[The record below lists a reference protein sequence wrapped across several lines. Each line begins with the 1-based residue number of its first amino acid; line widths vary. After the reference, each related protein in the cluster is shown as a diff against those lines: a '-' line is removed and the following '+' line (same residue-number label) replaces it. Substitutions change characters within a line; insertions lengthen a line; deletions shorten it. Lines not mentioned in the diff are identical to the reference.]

1 MSLSLATLPE
11 NVTELRA
18 FAASLQ
24 SAYCSLEVGM
34 QVYKDE
40 LYAKTLH
47 IEKLKAQL
55 AVLRRARFG
64 RSSEKLD
71 SEIAQMELILGE
83 LEEGQAESNERL
95 KRAVPASSTPSAPKE
110 RIHPVRKPLPEHLP
124 RERVEHEAICVCPAC
139 GGTRLTRIATD
150 EREILEYVPS
160 HFKVIVH
167 ARPKISCRDCETITQ
182 KPMPSLP
189 IEKGIP
195 GPGLLAHV
203 LIAKYDDHLPLYR
216 QSEIYARE
224 QLDIDRSTLAEWVGK
239 MAFLLAPLAEAI
251 ARHVRAG
258 TVFHAD
264 DTVVPVLEPGR
275 GKTRN
280 GRLWVVVRDERVFG
294 STAPPAMF
302 YRYSPD
308 RKAIHAGALLAG
320 CSGYLH
326 ADAYAGFND
335 LYKANPITGASR
347 LTEVACWAHARR
359 KIYEVHA
366 ATKSPAAHDLLEHI
380 GELFA
385 VEAGIK
391 GKPPEERLKV
401 RTAKAVPKLDALKAL
416 LDDTLSKIS
425 SKSTLAKAIRYSL
438 SLWPSLIRYT
448 TDGRLEICNNA
459 AERAMRPLAIG
470 RKNWLFA
477 GSDTGGERAATIYTI
492 IETAKL
498 NGLNPE
504 AYLRDIIARIAD
516 HPMKKIDELLPWNW
530 RIPEGIYST
539 REQQT

>member
-1 MSLSLATLPE
+1 MSLSIAKLPE
-11 NVTELRA
+11 NLADLRT

-24 SAYCSLEVGM
+24 SAYCSLEAGM

-71 SEIAQMELILGE
+71 TEIEQMELLLSD
-83 LEEGQAESNERL
+83 LEEGQAESNARL
-95 KRAVPASSTPSAPKE
+95 KQTAPAAAAPKE
-110 RIHPVRKPLPEHLP
+110 RNHPVRKPLPAHLL

-150 EREILEYVPS
+150 EREVLEYVPS

-224 QLDIDRSTLAEWVGK
+224 QMDIDRSTLAEWVGK
-239 MAFLLAPLAEAI
+239 MAFLLTPLAEAI
-251 ARHVRAG
+251 AKHVRAG
-258 TVFHAD
+258 PVLHAD

-275 GKTRN
+275 GKTRT
-280 GRLWVVVRDERVFG
+280 GRLWVAVRDERAFG
-294 STAPPAMF
+294 SAVPPAMF

-308 RKAIHAGALLAG
+308 RKAKHAEALLAG

-326 ADAYAGFND
+326 ADAYAGFD
-335 LYKANPITGASR
+335 GLYKADPMTRVCR
-347 LTEVACWAHARR
+347 LQEVACWAHARR

-366 ATKSPAAHDLLEHI
+366 ATKSPAAHDLLECI
-380 GELFA
+380 GELF
-385 VEAGIK
+385 VIEAGIK
-391 GKPPEERLKV
+391 GQSPEVRLKV
-401 RTAKAVPKLDALKAL
+401 RTEKAVPKLEALKAS

-438 SLWPSLIRYT
+438 SLWPALTCYA

-498 NGLNPE
+498 NGINPE
-504 AYLRDIIARIAD
+504 AYLRDVIARIPD
-516 HPMKKIDELLPWNW
+516 YHINKIDQLLPWNW
-530 RIPEGIYST
+530 RP
-539 REQQT
+539 

>member
-1 MSLSLATLPE
+1 MSLSLAKLPE
-11 NVTELRA
+11 NFADLHA

-24 SAYCSLEVGM
+24 SAYCSLEAGM

-71 SEIAQMELILGE
+71 TEIEQMELLLSD
-83 LEEGQAESNERL
+83 LEEGQAESTLR
-95 KRAVPASSTPSAPKE
+95 RQAAHPTTSVQAPKNK
-110 RIHPVRKPLPEHLP
+110 PVRKPLPEHLP

-139 GGTRLTRIATD
+139 GGTRLTRITTD

-224 QLDIDRSTLAEWVGK
+224 QMDIDRSTLAEWVGK

-258 TVFHAD
+258 PVLHAD

-275 GKTRN
+275 GKTRT
-280 GRLWVVVRDERVFG
+280 GRLWVVVRDEQAFG

-308 RKAIHAGALLAG
+308 RKAKHAEALLAG

-326 ADAYAGFND
+326 ADAYAGFNE
-335 LYKANPITGASR
+335 LYKPNSVTGTSR
-347 LTEVACWAHARR
+347 LQEVACWAHARR

-366 ATKSPAAHDLLEHI
+366 ATKSPAAHDLLERI

-385 VEAGIK
+385 IEADIK
-391 GKPPEERLKV
+391 GQSPEVRLKV
-401 RTAKAVPKLDALKAL
+401 RTEKAVPKLEALKAH

-425 SKSTLAKAIRYSL
+425 SKSALARAIRYSL
-438 SLWPSLIRYT
+438 SLWPALLRYT

-498 NGLNPE
+498 NSINPE
-504 AYLRDIIARIAD
+504 AYLRDVIARIAE
-516 HPMKKIDELLPWNW
+516 HHINKINQLLPWNW
-530 RIPEGIYST
+530 RA
-539 REQQT
+539 